1 LTLGRYPVVSLADAR
16 TAGKQA
22 LTLANGG
29 IDPEKHL
36 ATEHAAQEA
45 AEIEQQAAEEQA
57 RIGRDRRRFQLVVAD
72 HILKHHRGVHRGDVP
87 KEPPNNRSW
96 REVERVFMGYVLP
109 CWGDRDIASIR
120 RSDVAQL
127 VKDVQLNN
135 GPVMANRVLAHI
147 RKLFNWAILQP
158 DLIDVLEVSPV
169 VRGMAPS
176 VETGPVSVS

>member
-1 LTLGRYPVVSLADAR
+1 
-16 TAGKQA
+16 
-22 LTLANGG
+22 
-29 IDPEKHL
+29 
-36 ATEHAAQEA
+36 
-45 AEIEQQAAEEQA
+45 
-57 RIGRDRRRFQLVVAD
+57 
-72 HILKHHRGVHRGDVP
+72 
-87 KEPPNNRSW
+87 
-96 REVERVFMGYVLP
+96 MGYVLP